1 MDYKLRQLQFSQQMF
16 DIEVYATLL
25 LSALRKQD
33 ERVQGEIHATECRP
47 DVYLPDGLT
56 NLNIKGR
63 ACVEVKLNLLY
74 DTFAK
79 IAHVV
84 QQYKEAYPFDTLLII
99 CAYKSYKEITYQD
112 IILALKEHLGISEVL
127 LYSIEELKEKVA
139 NLNNIIN
146 TDDTNGDDWEKT
158 RDNLLEKAKFDIAN
172 NPTTL
177 FLGAGVSSDAGIVG
191 WNALLKELLK
201 IAATQK
207 GSTINDNDLD
217 AVYTKCHGSSIV
229 IARYIEQLYGN
240 KDWKKEVGN
249 ILYANVKQSNLVDGI
264 CELIETNKISSVVTY
279 NYDEVIEEKLQINGK
294 ISPVSIY
301 AKSRCDRTKFPV
313 FHVHGIVQ
321 NPANVGI
328 CESNPI
334 LTEDEYHAL
343 YKDAYLWSNIEQLH
357 ALDRNVCVLIGLSMS
372 DPNLRRLLE
381 FSQSGQQEQINHF
394 VFLERKQFDTS
405 NDTNK
410 NQYNCI
416 IQERIMASIG
426 LRIIW
431 FKNKKELPT
440 LIKKLI

>member
-1 MDYKLRQLQFSQQMF
+1 M
-16 DIEVYATLL
+16 
-25 LSALRKQD
+25 
-33 ERVQGEIHATECRP
+33 
-47 DVYLPDGLT
+47 
-56 NLNIKGR
+56 
-63 ACVEVKLNLLY
+63 
-74 DTFAK
+74 
-79 IAHVV
+79 
-84 QQYKEAYPFDTLLII
+84 
-99 CAYKSYKEITYQD
+99 
-112 IILALKEHLGISEVL
+112 
-127 LYSIEELKEKVA
+127 
-139 NLNNIIN
+139 
-146 TDDTNGDDWEKT
+146 
-158 RDNLLEKAKFDIAN
+158 
-172 NPTTL
+172 
-177 FLGAGVSSDAGIVG
+177 
-191 WNALLKELLK
+191 
-201 IAATQK
+201 
-207 GSTINDNDLD
+207 
-217 AVYTKCHGSSIV
+217 
-229 IARYIEQLYGN
+229 
-240 KDWKKEVGN
+240 
-249 ILYANVKQSNLVDGI
+249 
-264 CELIETNKISSVVTY
+264 
-279 NYDEVIEEKLQINGK
+279 
-294 ISPVSIY
+294 SIY

-431 FKNKKELPT
+431 FKNKKEVPT